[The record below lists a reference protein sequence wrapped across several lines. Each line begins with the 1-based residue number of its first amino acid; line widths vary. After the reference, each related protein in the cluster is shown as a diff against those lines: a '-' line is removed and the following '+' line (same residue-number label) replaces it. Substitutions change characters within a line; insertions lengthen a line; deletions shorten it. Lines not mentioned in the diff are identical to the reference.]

1 MIIVMNKKSYLYD
14 IISLFSFP
22 DLIFKAFKNNNIID
36 ELLNQR
42 NLEKGNL
49 LRLTRLLMTT

>member
-1 MIIVMNKKSYLYD
+1 MYD

-22 DLIFKAFKNNNIID
+22 DLTFKAFKNNNIID

-49 LRLTRLLMTT
+49 PRLTRLLMTT